1 MERTKNRLKHLLILL
16 AAIAVLFCF
25 TAAPASAA
33 SKTKVNLIKHSNIAY
48 NAKGLIKSLVVD
60 DDKAFYTYNSAGQL
74 TSVKLYDFEGRVLG
88 ECEGEY
94 VFLYDG
100 GKLEAIHMIRGETE
114 YDMKAKIGKNNRI
127 LQVVTPSDDEY
138 TMVVS
143 WKYNSKNLVKESCEE
158 LFINGYSED
167 MDVRKYTRN
176 SKGYITK
183 IKVDGFEDEQYTC
196 PFTNKISSGKV
207 TKITVK
213 TGEGHKYSKSF
224 KYTSKKIAKKFVKA
238 VKMQQL
244 YLLYRDIPEAYD
256 SIFLFV

>member
-1 MERTKNRLKHLLILL
+1 MEKMNSKLRIFLILFAAL
-16 AAIAVLFCF
+16 AMAFCF
-25 TAAPASAA
+25 SASPVSAA
-33 SKTKVNLIKHSNIAY
+33 AKTKVNLIKHSNIAY

-127 LQVVTPSDDEY
+127 LQVMMQDGEY
-138 TMVVS
+138 SMVVS
-143 WKYNSKNLVKESCEE
+143 WKYNAKDLVKESSEE
-158 LFINGYSED
+158 LFENGYSQD

-176 SKGYITK
+176 KNGYITK
-183 IKVDGFEDEQYTC
+183 IAVDGFEDEQYTC
-196 PFTNKISSGKV
+196 PFTNKITSGKV

-224 KYTSKKIAKKFVKA
+224 KYTSKKIAKKYVKA

>member
-48 NAKGLIKSLVVD
+48 NAKGLIKSLVVG
-60 DDKAFYTYNSAGQL
+60 DDKAFYSYDSAGRL
-74 TSVKLYDFEGRVLG
+74 TKVEVYDFDDRVLG
-88 ECEGEY
+88 ERDGTFD
-94 VFLYDG
+94 FLYDG
-100 GKLEAIHMIRGETE
+100 GKLESILMTRGETV
-114 YDMKAKIGKNNRI
+114 YDLKAKIGKNNRI
-127 LQVVTPSDDEY
+127 LQVVMQYEDEY
-138 TMVVS
+138 SMVVS
-143 WKYNSKNLVKESCEE
+143 WKYNSNDLVKQSTEE
-158 LFINGYSED
+158 LFVNGYPED

-183 IKVDGFEDEQYTC
+183 IAVDGFEDEQYTC
-196 PFTNKISSGKV
+196 PFTNKITSGKV

-224 KYTSKKIAKKFVKA
+224 KYTSKKIAKKYVKA